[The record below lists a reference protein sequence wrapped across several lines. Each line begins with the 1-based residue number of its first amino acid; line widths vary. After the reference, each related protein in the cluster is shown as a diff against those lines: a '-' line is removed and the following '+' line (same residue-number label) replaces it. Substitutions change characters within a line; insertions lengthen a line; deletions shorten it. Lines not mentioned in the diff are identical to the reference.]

1 MLETPNDSTVPRFG
15 NTQRFL
21 LAGLALVCLYG
32 VHLIYCENSAL
43 PYLSYVFTDSDMNAN
58 MHAAMSVKTQG
69 WLNPA
74 PYHPYTSWMQEI
86 APYSQ
91 WIKWWGGQ
99 QIFQQSPLYVYLL
112 ALLPNDYFFARIA
125 QAVMSAGVCVLLGLS
140 TSRIAGRVAGWM
152 AFWLAACYAPF
163 YVYSWAL
170 LRDGLGWFITAA
182 LLLALVDLTEADWS
196 SKFARRLGWI
206 VGALLGFG
214 YLARETFL
222 LLIPVV
228 CVALAIFACKRQGWG
243 ILVRVV
249 IALFLTISPLVLRN
263 YCVGA
268 PLLSS
273 SNRFAETFIQGNSPS
288 SKTYILAIPGETQ
301 QILYKTGGRTFPV
314 IRATVTSHH
323 SMWHWVRLQG
333 LKFLA
338 LLDPYELPDNISFYF
353 METISPMVRF
363 GLRYWTILVPALAGL
378 ALTLYFRNRAHL
390 WLWLFLP
397 VILAG
402 IVVAPPL
409 SRYRQSLAVLFIP
422 WAAYFFSYLVDLAR
436 ARRIGLATCWGIVLL
451 MGWLLVLGPLARQP
465 RERYE
470 RPAEYLITAEIYHRL
485 GNENAFLRTEAEI
498 RQKFGPLQP

>member
-1 MLETPNDSTVPRFG
+1 
-15 NTQRFL
+15 
-21 LAGLALVCLYG
+21 
-32 VHLIYCENSAL
+32 
-43 PYLSYVFTDSDMNAN
+43 
-58 MHAAMSVKTQG
+58 
-69 WLNPA
+69 
-74 PYHPYTSWMQEI
+74 
-86 APYSQ
+86 
-91 WIKWWGGQ
+91 
-99 QIFQQSPLYVYLL
+99 
-112 ALLPNDYFFARIA
+112 
-125 QAVMSAGVCVLLGLS
+125 
-140 TSRIAGRVAGWM
+140 
-152 AFWLAACYAPF
+152 
-163 YVYSWAL
+163 
-170 LRDGLGWFITAA
+170 
-182 LLLALVDLTEADWS
+182 
-196 SKFARRLGWI
+196 
-206 VGALLGFG
+206 
-214 YLARETFL
+214 
-222 LLIPVV
+222 VV
-228 CVALAIFACKRQGWG
+228 CVALAIFAYKRQGWG

-249 IALFLTISPLVLRN
+249 IALVLTISPLVLRN

-301 QILYKTGGRTFPV
+301 QILYQTGGRTFPV

-422 WAAYFFSYLVDLAR
+422 WAAYFFSYVVDLAR
-436 ARRIGLATCWGIVLL
+436 ARRILLATCWGMVLL